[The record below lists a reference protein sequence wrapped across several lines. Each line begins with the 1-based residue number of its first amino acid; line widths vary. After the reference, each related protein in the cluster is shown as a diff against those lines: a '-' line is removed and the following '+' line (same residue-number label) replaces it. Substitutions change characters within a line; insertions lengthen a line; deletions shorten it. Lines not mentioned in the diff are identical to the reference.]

1 MFASSKTKF
10 MAFLRDAIGRDDS
23 DDDAILTYTY
33 FLRPDL
39 PEEMNM
45 SIKNRIS
52 EEALDSII
60 ADIGDK
66 IASRLSVEERLNGL
80 SSEERLNGL
89 SSEERLNGLSPE
101 ERLNGLSSEEL
112 VSALTPEQRRQLQQ
126 LLEQ

>member
-1 MFASSKTKF
+1 
-10 MAFLRDAIGRDDS
+10 
-23 DDDAILTYTY
+23 
-33 FLRPDL
+33 
-39 PEEMNM
+39 M

-80 SSEERLNGL
+80 SSEERL
-89 SSEERLNGLSPE
+89 SGLSPD
-101 ERLNGLSSEEL
+101 EL
-112 VSALTPEQRRQLQQ
+112 ISALTPEQRRQLQR